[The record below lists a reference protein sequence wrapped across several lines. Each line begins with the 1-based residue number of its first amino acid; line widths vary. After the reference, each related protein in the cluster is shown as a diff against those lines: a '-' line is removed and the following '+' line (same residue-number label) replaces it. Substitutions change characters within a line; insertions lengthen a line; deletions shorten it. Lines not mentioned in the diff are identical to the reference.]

1 MANRCTPRA
10 VAKIIPTTL
19 KGLLAHE
26 VFYLGKSEGVFLSE
40 KNAERWQ
47 TPMRS
52 GAVLVTSTQSWW
64 SKMCHKSPLL
74 RLWCRYVNTTNL
86 AATIIFTLTVLL
98 GIFVK
103 W

>member
-40 KNAERWQ
+40 KNAVKMANAYEKW
-47 TPMRS
+47 RS
-52 GAVLVTSTQSWW
+52 SGYVHTVT
-64 SKMCHKSPLL
+64 
-74 RLWCRYVNTTNL
+74 V
-86 AATIIFTLTVLL
+86 
-98 GIFVK
+98 VK
-103 W
+103 NVP

>member
-64 SKMCHKSPLL
+64 L
-74 RLWCRYVNTTNL
+74 RLSSSHSLFC
-86 AATIIFTLTVLL
+86 
-98 GIFVK
+98 
-103 W
+103 